1 MVDTIKYGR
10 FELNSSRL
18 GRNDPCPCGSG
29 RKYKNCCIGKQASP
43 LSGPAAINQIMQQ
56 AIRLHQAGHL
66 PQAEAGYHHV
76 LRISPNH
83 PDALA
88 LLGAVALHDHRIE
101 ESIKLISR
109 AIKVNPRNPEF
120 HSNLALALQFDGR
133 ISDAERHCREA
144 IRLKPD
150 YVDAWYNLHA
160 LLVNAENLQPSIDCL
175 RKVVELV
182 PMDMDARLLLGI
194 MHDYA
199 GDKEAAQAQFKMVET
214 ASALF
219 KARLDAWCYI
229 RDYKQGNKIRLIGS
243 RIHAFEMGL
252 SEARVDG
259 LVLEFG
265 VRNGNSI
272 RKIAGLAGQEV
283 HGFDSFEGL
292 PEAWHHEPKGSYTT
306 EGKIPEVPKNVKLH
320 IGWFDKTLP
329 DFLQQHPE
337 PLRFMNIDC
346 DIYSSTK
353 TVLDAL
359 AERIIPGSVILFDE
373 YVGNEHWREDEYK
386 AFQEAAAKYGWY
398 YEYLCFSIFT
408 KQTVVRILSIDAKN
422 AGSK

>member
-1 MVDTIKYGR
+1 MSSQ
-10 FELNSSRL
+10 LNSSRL

-29 RKYKNCCIGKQASP
+29 RKYKNCCIGKQTTKIVAP
-43 LSGPAAINQIMQQ
+43 IAINQVMQQ
-56 AIRLHQAGHL
+56 AIRLHQAGHF
-66 PQAEAGYHHV
+66 PEAEAGYHHV

-88 LLGAVALHDHRIE
+88 LLGAIALHDHRIE

-109 AIKVNPRNPEF
+109 AIKVNPRNPEY

-150 YVDAWYNLHA
+150 YADAWYNMHA
-160 LLVNAENLQPSIDCL
+160 LLVNAEYLQPSIDCL

-199 GDKEAAQAQFKMVET
+199 GDEEAAQVQFKLVET
-214 ASALF
+214 SSALF
-219 KARLDAWCYI
+219 KSRLDAWCYI
-229 RDYKQGNKIRLIGS
+229 REYKQDKKIRLIGS

-259 LVLEFG
+259 LVMEFG

-272 RKIAGLAGQEV
+272 RKIAALAGQEV

-329 DFLQQHPE
+329 DFLKQHPE

-386 AFQEAAAKYGWY
+386 AFQEASAKYGWH

>member
-1 MVDTIKYGR
+1 MGGQ
-10 FELNSSRL
+10 LNSSRL

-29 RKYKNCCIGKQASP
+29 KKYKNCCTGKQVSP
-43 LSGPAAINQIMQQ
+43 LSGPTAINQVMQQ

-101 ESIKLISR
+101 ESIKLITR
-109 AIKVNPRNPEF
+109 AIKINPVNPEY

-133 ISDAERHCREA
+133 IRDAEKHCREA

-150 YVDAWYNLHA
+150 YADAWYNLHA
-160 LLVNAENLQPSIDCL
+160 LLLDADNLQPSIDCL
-175 RKVVELV
+175 YKVVQLV
-182 PMDMDARLLLGI
+182 PMDMDARLLLGV
-194 MHDYA
+194 MLDYA
-199 GDKEAAQAQFKMVET
+199 GDEEAAQAQFKRVET
-214 ASALF
+214 GPALIL
-219 KARLDAWCYI
+219 ARLDAWRYMKEFRQEKKTC
-229 RDYKQGNKIRLIGS
+229 LIGS
-243 RIHAFEMGL
+243 RIHAFEIGL
-252 SEARVDG
+252 HEAKVEG

-272 RKIAGLAGQEV
+272 RKIAALANQQV

-306 EGKIPEVPKNVKLH
+306 QGKIPEVPNNVKLH
-320 IGWFDKTLP
+320 VGWFDKTLP
-329 DFLQQHPE
+329 EFLQQQPE

-353 TVLDAL
+353 TVLDCL
-359 AERIIPGSVILFDE
+359 APRIVAGSVILFDE
-373 YVGNEHWREDEYK
+373 YVGNEHWREDEFK
-386 AFQEAAAKYGWY
+386 AFQEAVEKYGWH

-408 KQTVVRILSIDAKN
+408 KQTVVRILSVDTKN
-422 AGSK
+422 AGNQ

>member
-1 MVDTIKYGR
+1 M
-10 FELNSSRL
+10 NSSRV

-29 RKYKNCCIGKQASP
+29 KKYKNCCISKEATAQVESP
-43 LSGPAAINQIMQQ
+43 SLNQVMEEAIQ
-56 AIRLHQAGHL
+56 LHQAGRL
-66 PQAEAGYHHV
+66 PQAEARYHHV
-76 LRISPNH
+76 LRMTPNH

-88 LLGAVALHDHRIE
+88 LLGAIALHDHRIE
-101 ESIKLISR
+101 ESVKLITR
-109 AIKVNPRNPEF
+109 AIKINSKNPEY

-133 ISDAERHCREA
+133 IAEAERYCREA

-150 YVDAWYNLHA
+150 YADAWYNLHA
-160 LLVNAENLQPSIDCL
+160 LLLDAGNLQPAIDCL
-175 RKVVELV
+175 RKVVQLV
-182 PMDMDARLLLGI
+182 PQDMDARLLLGV
-194 MHDYA
+194 MLDYA
-199 GDKEAAQAQFKMVET
+199 CDDEAAQAQFKLVET
-214 ASALF
+214 GPALF
-219 KARLDAWCYI
+219 IARLDAWRYLKN
-229 RDYKQGNKIRLIGS
+229 YKQAKKISLIGS

-252 SEARVDG
+252 REAKVSG

-272 RKIAGLAGQEV
+272 RKIAALAEQEV

-329 DFLQQHPE
+329 DFLQQYPE

-353 TVLDAL
+353 TVLDSL
-359 AERIIPGSVILFDE
+359 APRIIAGSVILFDE
-373 YVGNEHWREDEYK
+373 YVGNEHWREDEFK
-386 AFQEAAAKYGWY
+386 AFQEAAEKYGWR

-408 KQTVVRILSIDAKN
+408 KQTVVKILSVDSTN
-422 AGSK
+422 AGNQ

>member
-1 MVDTIKYGR
+1 MPLESKQPAASVQQLMREGIFHHQSGR
-10 FELNSSRL
+10 F
-18 GRNDPCPCGSG
+18 
-29 RKYKNCCIGKQASP
+29 
-43 LSGPAAINQIMQQ
+43 
-56 AIRLHQAGHL
+56 
-66 PQAEAGYHHV
+66 PQAEGIYYQV
-76 LRISPNH
+76 LRLQPNQ

-88 LLGAVALHDHRIE
+88 LLGAIALHDLKVE
-101 ESIKLISR
+101 DAIKFITR
-109 AIKVNPRNPEF
+109 AIKINPDNPEY

-133 ISDAERHCREA
+133 IEEAIAHCRQA

-175 RKVVELV
+175 RKVVQLV

-199 GDKEAAQAQFKMVET
+199 GDKEAAQAQFKLVDT
-214 ASALF
+214 APALF

-229 RDYKQGNKIRLIGS
+229 RDYKQDRKIRLIGS

-252 SEARVDG
+252 REAKVDG

-272 RKIAGLAGQEV
+272 RKIATLAGQEV

-306 EGKIPEVPKNVKLH
+306 QGKIPEVPKNVKLH
-320 IGWFDKTLP
+320 VGWFDKTLP
-329 DFLQQHPE
+329 DCLRQHPE

-353 TVLDAL
+353 KVLDSL
-359 AERIIPGSVILFDE
+359 APRVVAGSVILFDE
-373 YVGNEHWREDEYK
+373 YVGNENWREDEFK
-386 AFQEAAAKYGWY
+386 AFQEAAATYGWR

-408 KQTVVRILSIDAKN
+408 KQTLVRILSVESN
-422 AGSK
+422 NTGNQ